1 MESNIQTNVEI
12 LKQLEKGLLQMEF
25 NQLYLQKFLTDG
37 KLNEKDL
44 LEFYTAEDIKEKF
57 KAIEGELIS
66 KI

>member
-1 MESNIQTNVEI
+1 
-12 LKQLEKGLLQMEF
+12 MEF

-57 KAIEGELIS
+57 KVIEGELNA